1 MLLCKQC
8 GPSCRPLKHKAL
20 EECRSVD
27 YVPYLLCSQSFPI
40 VLQEVPH
47 DDRAHNSE
55 SLSCLEL
62 GGKGEEAGV
71 FDV

>member
-1 MLLCKQC
+1 M
-8 GPSCRPLKHKAL
+8 
-20 EECRSVD
+20 D

-62 GGKGEEAGV
+62 GGKGEEARV
-71 FDV
+71 LDV